1 MKTVLIC
8 GVITLSGASL
18 GFLALGD
25 GDEKC
30 CPFCANTKDPS
41 SKAAVTS
48 KAVESKEELKVNQVT
63 QSSQK
68 PDAPAYTC
76 LLTPTELKERSAAT
90 NAQIIARADEI
101 VETQTG
107 YKLKFAEADDKLVTT
122 LAEWINVERKCCS
135 FFRFE
140 LAFDQFAGPVW
151 LDVGGDAGAK
161 QFLKKVLDKNT
172 IDQ

>member
-8 GVITLSGASL
+8 AVVTLSGASL

-25 GDEKC
+25 ADDKA
-30 CPFCANTKDPS
+30 CPFCANTKGPS
-41 SKAAVTS
+41 SKAAV
-48 KAVESKEELKVNQVT
+48 ASKEELKVNEVT

-76 LLTPTELKERSAAT
+76 LLTPTELKDRSSAT

-101 VETQTG
+101 VETQDG
-107 YKLKFAEADDKLVTT
+107 YKLKFTEADDELVAK

-140 LAFDQFAGPVW
+140 LVFDQFSGPVW
-151 LDVGGDAGAK
+151 LEVGGDAGAK
-161 QFLKKVLDKNT
+161 QFLKNVLDKNA
-172 IDQ
+172 IEP